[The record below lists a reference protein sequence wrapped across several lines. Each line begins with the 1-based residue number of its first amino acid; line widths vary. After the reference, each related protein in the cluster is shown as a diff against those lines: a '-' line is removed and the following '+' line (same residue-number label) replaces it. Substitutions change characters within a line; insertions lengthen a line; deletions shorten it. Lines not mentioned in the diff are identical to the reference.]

1 MAACLNYHFTSQIK
15 REQVVASAS
24 ASIRISFFVSRVF
37 GMLRG
42 NFSLESTCING
53 LKPITCETRS

>member
-37 GMLRG
+37 GMLQG